1 MEAIFFAVDI
11 VAIILLLY
19 WSIINDERKPGQPTT
34 GLFAYR
40 ESLAKDRAKTKQE
53 PSAPPPGPNHS
64 RRR

>member
-40 ESLAKDRAKTKQE
+40 ESLAKDGSKPKQD
-53 PSAPPPGPNHS
+53 PSAPPPGLN
-64 RRR
+64 RRRKR